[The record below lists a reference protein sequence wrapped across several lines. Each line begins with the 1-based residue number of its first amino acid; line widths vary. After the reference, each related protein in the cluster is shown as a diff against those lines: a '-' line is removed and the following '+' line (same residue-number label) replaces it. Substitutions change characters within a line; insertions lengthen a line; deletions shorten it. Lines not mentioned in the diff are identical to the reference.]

1 MARIFDNIELKF
13 EEGLNKVASF
23 FNKEEKEEN
32 PALKGE
38 PDGEETGRITGGNK
52 TQTEANNPENK
63 GEIRARVEGLKE
75 KVEKKLVYTAAESFE
90 KLDDLLKM
98 AIKSG
103 ALNAAIKAEELK
115 GKLVNLYKPESSVN
129 VNNKVVMPAVK
140 VNGVSLNL
148 KIGEGTLDD

>member
-1 MARIFDNIELKF
+1 MKLTGKQEKF
-13 EEGLNKVASF
+13 CQKVA
-23 FNKEEKEEN
+23 
-32 PALKGE
+32 KGLSYS
-38 PDGEETGRITGGNK
+38 DAYRAAYDAKKMKAETV
-52 TQTEANNPENK
+52 NNAAFKLINK

-90 KLDDLLKM
+90 KLDGLLKI

-115 GKLVNLYKPESSVN
+115 GKLANLYKPESSVN

-140 VNGVSLNL
+140 VNGVSLNF
-148 KIGEGTLDD
+148 KIGEEK

>member
-1 MARIFDNIELKF
+1 MRLTGKQEKF
-13 EEGLNKVASF
+13 CQKVAEGLSYSDAYRAAYDAKGMKAETVHKRAS
-23 FNKEEKEEN
+23 ELLEN
-32 PALKGE
+32 GE
-38 PDGEETGRITGGNK
+38 VTGRI
-52 TQTEANNPENK
+52 
-63 GEIRARVEGLKE
+63 EGLKE

-90 KLDDLLKM
+90 KMDDLLKM

-103 ALNAAIKAEELK
+103 AFNAAIKAEELK
-115 GKLVNLYKPESSVN
+115 GKLANLYKPESSVN